1 MAEMALSKVGCS
13 LKIYEVVANYLSPA
27 AAVALTGSA
36 VIQVRI
42 NLRYKLFVKAYGIEF
57 LVDEII
63 TPEFVTRVVVPLDFL
78 LSGLSMMIVSD
89 ALANLKLDARV
100 IDYSSPRIANFV
112 ADMAKVRGIAVSDF
126 ITVAEIST
134 NKIDYIREEEF
145 NRISRTLKLENV
157 HSSID
162 NSLLVMQ
169 NVKSEDA
176 SS

>member
-1 MAEMALSKVGCS
+1 MASSKVGCS
-13 LKIYEVVANYLSPA
+13 LKIYEAKANHLSPA
-27 AAVALTGSA
+27 AVVALAGSV
-36 VIQVRI
+36 VIQIRI
-42 NLRYKLFVKAYGIEF
+42 NLRYQLFVKAYDIEF

-63 TPEFVTRVVVPLDFL
+63 TPEFVTHVTVPLDFL

-89 ALANLKLDARV
+89 ALANLKVDAKV
-100 IDYSSPRIANFV
+100 IDYSSSRIANFV
-112 ADMAKVRGIAVSDF
+112 VNIRGIAVSDF

-145 NRISRTLKLENV
+145 DRISRTLNLENV

-169 NVKSEDA
+169 NVKSEDQ

>member
-1 MAEMALSKVGCS
+1 MASSKVGCS
-13 LKIYEVVANYLSPA
+13 LKIYEAKANHLSLAAVVALA
-27 AAVALTGSA
+27 GSV
-36 VIQVRI
+36 VIQIRI
-42 NLRYKLFVKAYGIEF
+42 NLRYQLFVKAYGIEF
-57 LVDEII
+57 LVDKII
-63 TPEFVTRVVVPLDFL
+63 TPEFVTHVTHDDRL
-78 LSGLSMMIVSD
+78 LRDLKVD
-89 ALANLKLDARV
+89 AKV

-112 ADMAKVRGIAVSDF
+112 VNMAKLRGIAVSDF

-145 NRISRTLKLENV
+145 DRISRTLNLENV

-169 NVKSEDA
+169 NVKSKDQ

>member
-1 MAEMALSKVGCS
+1 MASSKVGCS
-13 LKIYEVVANYLSPA
+13 LKIYEAKANYLSPA

-36 VIQVRI
+36 VIQIRI
-42 NLRYKLFVKAYGIEF
+42 NLRYQLFVKAYGIEF

-78 LSGLSMMIVSD
+78 LSGLSVMIVSN
-89 ALANLKLDARV
+89 ALANLKVDARV

-112 ADMAKVRGIAVSDF
+112 ADMAKLRGIAVSDF
-126 ITVAEIST
+126 ITVAEVLT

-145 NRISRTLKLENV
+145 DRISRTLNLECV
-157 HSSID
+157 HGSID
-162 NSLLVMQ
+162 NSLLAMQ
-169 NVKSEDA
+169 NVKSEDQ